1 MTRITKEFAE
11 LKAKNEK
18 ALVPFFFAGDPD
30 LDTTYDLV
38 LRLEEAG
45 ADIIELGIPYTD
57 PLADGPVNQA
67 AAARALSNGITLPDI
82 LGLVSKLREKTQ
94 IPIAFLLYFNCVLQ
108 YGVEEFLADC
118 VKAGVDGLVIPDLP
132 MEEREQYREIFAK
145 YDVDMI
151 PLVTPVSAGRI
162 NGIVKDS
169 SGFIYCVTSTGTT
182 GVRSDFSTDF
192 SSFMGEVKKHTDTAR
207 VLGFGISTPE
217 HVRELKGYAEG
228 LIVGSAVV
236 KKMAQAGSKKELIA
250 SVSGFVA
257 ELKAALEDNSIK

>member
-1 MTRITKEFAE
+1 MTRITKKFAE
-11 LKAKNEK
+11 LKDKGEK

-82 LGLVSKLREKTQ
+82 LEMVEKLREKTQ
-94 IPIAFLLYFNCVLQ
+94 IPIAFLMYFNCVLQ
-108 YGVEEFLADC
+108 YGVEKFLADC
-118 VKAGVDGLVIPDLP
+118 EKAGVDGLVIPDLP
-132 MEEREQYREIFAK
+132 MEEREQYKDVFAK

-162 NGIVKDS
+162 KGIVKDS

-182 GVRSDFSTDF
+182 GVRSGFSTDF
-192 SSFMGEVKKHTDTAR
+192 DSFLGEVKKHTDTAR

-217 HVRELKGYAEG
+217 HVRSLKGYAEG

-236 KKMAQAGSKKELIA
+236 KKMAAAKTKQELIT
-250 SVSGFVA
+250 SVTGFVS
-257 ELKAALEDNSIK
+257 ELKAALNE

>member
-1 MTRITKEFAE
+1 MTRISKKFAGLKE
-11 LKAKNEK
+11 KGEK

-30 LDTTYDLV
+30 IDTTYDLV
-38 LRLEEAG
+38 LKLEQSG

-82 LGLVSKLREKTQ
+82 LALVEKLREKTQ
-94 IPIAFLLYFNCVLQ
+94 VPIAFLLYFNCVLQ

-118 VKAGVDGLVIPDLP
+118 EKTGVDGLVIPDLP
-132 MEEREQYREIFAK
+132 MEEREQYRDVFAK

-151 PLVTPVSAGRI
+151 PLVTPVSGKRI
-162 NGIVKDS
+162 KGIVKDS
-169 SGFIYCVTSTGTT
+169 SGFVYCVTSTGTT

-192 SSFMGEVKKHTDTAR
+192 DSFLGEVKKHTDTAR

-217 HVRELKGYAEG
+217 HVRNLKGYAEG

-236 KKMAQAGSKKELIA
+236 KKMAAAKTRNELIA
-250 SVSGFVA
+250 SISGFVS
-257 ELKAALEDNSIK
+257 ELKAALRE